1 MRWTTATHCKPLS
14 ASWPAFISP
23 GSGPGARPWRKRPGI
38 CAWWIKPGGPS
49 PRRAR
54 CCAICFAGSGSCR
67 RWPPWRRFRCRR
79 ARRPSSSRDGWRSG
93 RCRAVFILSGRSGMT
108 RWQAPG
114 WCMSTGPQNSALP
127 NPSPPPAAPA
137 KRQDDAANDAP
148 NNPQKAR
155 TGLRRIWHAAG
166 YSIDGLRAGWNER
179 AFRQEAIAAIVM
191 LPLSLWLG
199 RNWGE
204 VALLA
209 GAVVLVL
216 IVELLN
222 TGIES
227 AIDRIGAEAP
237 GLAKSAQ
244 DLGSAAV
251 LLALLLCMGIWAA
264 AAWQR
269 FFHG

>member
-1 MRWTTATHCKPLS
+1 
-14 ASWPAFISP
+14 
-23 GSGPGARPWRKRPGI
+23 
-38 CAWWIKPGGPS
+38 
-49 PRRAR
+49 
-54 CCAICFAGSGSCR
+54 
-67 RWPPWRRFRCRR
+67 
-79 ARRPSSSRDGWRSG
+79 
-93 RCRAVFILSGRSGMT
+93 MT

-114 WCMSTGPQNSALP
+114 WCMSTGPQNSAMP

-137 KRQDDAANDAP
+137 KRQDDAPNDAP

-227 AIDRIGAEAP
+227 AIDRIGPEAHV
-237 GLAKSAQ
+237 LSKRAK